1 MIPIIFGSLD
11 FLYLSFKYQ
20 NTFNKAMFKW
30 FWTVFSLDS
39 NSFIEW
45 TWLSFETT
53 RRLWSNL
60 ERSYV
65 YLNIMPLL
73 FRIFYH
79 AVGKRIFHPP
89 WHVLWKCLKSKWDKI
104 RLLKRTPKTYSCS
117 ASAQTEKNL
126 FSSSMHV
133 IVRQTVVPVRLFWF
147 PKLREC

>member
-11 FLYLSFKYQ
+11 FLYISFKYQ

-60 ERSYV
+60 ERSYI

-73 FRIFYH
+73 FRIFITQLAKEFFIRH
-79 AVGKRIFHPP
+79 DMSCESVWRASGIKSGCWNGRQRLT
-89 WHVLWKCLKSKWDKI
+89 HVVHLHK
-104 RLLKRTPKTYSCS
+104 LKRTCFHHPYM
-117 ASAQTEKNL
+117 L
-126 FSSSMHV
+126 
-133 IVRQTVVPVRLFWF
+133 L
-147 PKLREC
+147 